1 MSGGVYELL
10 IDRMNNRKEG
20 VTALEGWG
28 GGAGGTNTSCKMSWV
43 MLPLQEVTTRSNTY
57 PPPHPPL
64 AMVVAKQYHVQN
76 LDEQQWIEEG
86 RLYLFS

>member
-28 GGAGGTNTSCKMSWV
+28 GGTNTSCKIS
-43 MLPLQEVTTRSNTY
+43 
-57 PPPHPPL
+57 
-64 AMVVAKQYHVQN
+64 
-76 LDEQQWIEEG
+76 
-86 RLYLFS
+86 

>member
-28 GGAGGTNTSCKMSWV
+28 GGAGGGGN
-43 MLPLQEVTTRSNTY
+43 
-57 PPPHPPL
+57 
-64 AMVVAKQYHVQN
+64 
-76 LDEQQWIEEG
+76 
-86 RLYLFS
+86 

>member
-28 GGAGGTNTSCKMSWV
+28 GGLTPVAKLVESCYHYKRSPRDPTRIPTS
-43 MLPLQEVTTRSNTY
+43 P
-57 PPPHPPL
+57 PPL
-64 AMVVAKQYHVQN
+64 AMVVAK
-76 LDEQQWIEEG
+76 
-86 RLYLFS
+86 